1 MDPRKMYPN
10 SNPKKRGKKYEFS
23 ESDSYTRSVDGMKTS
38 FSSQSEVFHPQSS
51 YIESRNSSDI
61 DFASIASLSPENL
74 NQTARTK
81 PGSKKLQQVIA
92 RSRPEEIEKI
102 VVAISDYMGELM
114 VDPYGNYMCQTLVQS
129 CSASQRLKLLTGMSA
144 SMVMISC
151 NPRGTH
157 ALQNLIAL
165 ANLAEEESIYQQC
178 FQGHIVRLS
187 KDINS
192 SHVIQRLLV
201 TVRNKHFIIKEIL
214 GHVCELSMDKLG
226 LCVIKKCTKDP
237 QIFMEIMGHSLVL
250 MQDPYGNYAVQ
261 NILETWKEECA
272 FEFVSSIQ
280 GKTAQLCIQKYA
292 SNVMEKAMAI
302 ENIRSAI
309 IRELINEHKLD
320 LLLGSPY
327 GCYVLRTAALESDR
341 QAKDEL
347 SEAMNS
353 QNLKLHSAKLQ
364 TQWDEILSNLQ

>member
-1 MDPRKMYPN
+1 MYPN

-51 YIESRNSSDI
+51 YIESRNSSDL